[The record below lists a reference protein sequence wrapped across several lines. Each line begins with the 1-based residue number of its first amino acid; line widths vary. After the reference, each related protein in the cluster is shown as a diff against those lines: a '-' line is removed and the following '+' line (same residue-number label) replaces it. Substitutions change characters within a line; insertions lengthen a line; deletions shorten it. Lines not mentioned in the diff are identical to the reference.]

1 MDIQNFHVFFAYET
15 VELKISTVKTGWPL
29 RKELKPVDKNVIDN
43 PLVPRGK
50 IMFPLLLIKLG
61 LMKLFVKA
69 LNKEGKYF
77 EYLSNTFTG
86 ITLEKKF

>member
-15 VELKISTVKTGWPL
+15 VELKISTVKKGWPL

-69 LNKEGKYF
+69 LNKGKYF